1 MGAVVMAEESCLKV
15 SCCWNATDAAC
26 FHSIPSQH
34 SYSAKDWSGNEGAVN
49 QLEENHLNLTSRL
62 MISPYGKPV
71 IDLLQTSLF
80 ATSEDHLRLFLYNP
94 QTHKPP
100 DKPLVVDSTPL
111 NSSKFRAEVY
121 GPDYYSLQIYR
132 RESNSLLFST
142 SRGPTIASENYWEL
156 SLQFPKEAALFGLGA
171 LRLTSKPK
179 LLYNTGQRLGAN
191 PFIITLDAE
200 GSAYGILFNNPGP
213 MEFQLLEKSNLLS
226 VKSLSTV
233 MWDISVFAGPTPA
246 DVMEQY
252 TSDVERRP
260 ILPPPWAL
268 GFHVC
273 RNTTDNETL
282 AERDALNFMANATDL
297 PYDSDCLQEGL
308 LYQFDFHKP
317 KTMENVTEKLGNT
330 GRKMLLSLPPQVSNG
345 AEFSNTLPICE
356 AGYSSGLLPTQYV
369 IRGLINQLV
378 ILIMT
383 V

>member
-1 MGAVVMAEESCLKV
+1 MAEESCLNV
-15 SCCWNATDAAC
+15 SCCWTATEAAC

-34 SYSAKDWSGNEGAVN
+34 SYSAKGWSSNEEAVS
-49 QLEENHLNLTSRL
+49 QLETNLSLAPRL
-62 MISPYGKPV
+62 VNSPYGKPA

-80 ATSEDHLRLFLYNP
+80 ATSEDHLRLYLYNP
-94 QTHKPP
+94 QI
-100 DKPLVVDSTPL
+100 DNPLDADRIPL
-111 NSSKFRAEVY
+111 ISSKFRAEVY

-132 RESNSLLFST
+132 RDSTNSLLFST

-171 LRLTSKPK
+171 LRLSSKPK

-200 GSAYGILFNNPGP
+200 GSAYGILFSNPGP
-213 MEFQLLEKSNLLS
+213 MEFQLLENSNLLL

-233 MWDISVFAGPTPA
+233 MWNISVFAGPTPA
-246 DVMEQY
+246 DVMQQY
-252 TSDVERRP
+252 TSGVERRP

-282 AERDALNFMANATDL
+282 AAKDVMHFMDEATDF

-308 LYQFDFHKP
+308 LYQFDFHVP
-317 KTMENVTEKLGNT
+317 TITHSVAEKLGNT
-330 GRKMLLSLPPQVSNG
+330 GRKLLLSLPPQVSND
-345 AEFSNTLPICE
+345 AEFSNALPICE
-356 AGYSSGLLPTQYV
+356 AGYAAVETAAGSFLPSTSFQDS
-369 IRGLINQLV
+369 LIN
-378 ILIMT
+378 
-383 V
+383 